1 MKSFEAFEAEKNQTL
16 LKLAILSCND
26 RDYDTTRD
34 LLGVLFDRVES
45 QVKRLNKSEV
55 A

>member
-1 MKSFEAFEAEKNQTL
+1 MKKYEAFEAEKNQTL
-16 LKLAILSCND
+16 LRLAICACND

-34 LLGVLFDRVES
+34 LLGVLFDRVIAQIE
-45 QVKRLNKSEV
+45 RLNKSEV